1 MLEKKIYHLNDY
13 RVLYAPFFLKGVD
26 KMKNKS
32 DIFTARGI
40 CKRLEISPYKIRMGE
55 LELFFSSNT
64 NVKRYSSKIETY
76 ADEMKRKIRRAS
88 GLEIDSKL
96 FAMLKLYKEIEKRGF
111 YVKIYG
117 FVYDNFDDI
126 LFEICC

>member
-1 MLEKKIYHLNDY
+1 MIIWGAIC
-13 RVLYAPFFLKGVD
+13 APFYKGVD
-26 KMKNKS
+26 KMINKT

-40 CKRLEISPYKIRMGE
+40 CKKLEMSPYKIKTRE

-64 NVKRYSSKIETY
+64 NVKRYNIKIEKY
-76 ADEMKRKIRRAS
+76 VEEIERKIKRTTGIS
-88 GLEIDSKL
+88 ISCKI

-111 YVKIYG
+111 YVKVCG

-126 LFEICC
+126 PFEICC

>member
-1 MLEKKIYHLNDY
+1 MH
-13 RVLYAPFFLKGVD
+13 PFYKGVD
-26 KMKNKS
+26 KMINKT

-40 CKRLEISPYKIRMGE
+40 CKKLEMSPYKIKTRE

-64 NVKRYSSKIETY
+64 NVKRYNIKIEKY
-76 ADEMKRKIRRAS
+76 VEEIERKIKRTTGIS
-88 GLEIDSKL
+88 VGCKI

-111 YVKIYG
+111 YVKVCG

-126 LFEICC
+126 PFEICC